1 MFRLQ
6 SDFEAIQKLLRLSH
20 GDQRRQIVNISPA
33 LKRIKRRVI
42 PLAIFLTTD
51 IRRSIIAF
59 ADQHEIQKQPPGSS
73 IAVGKRMNRLEL
85 RMKP

>member
-51 IRRSIIAF
+51 IRRPIAF